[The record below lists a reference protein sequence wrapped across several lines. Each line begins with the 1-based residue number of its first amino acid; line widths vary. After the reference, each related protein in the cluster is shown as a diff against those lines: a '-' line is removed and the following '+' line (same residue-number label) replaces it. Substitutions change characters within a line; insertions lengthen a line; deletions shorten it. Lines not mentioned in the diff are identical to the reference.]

1 MYTYNTTH
9 VCVYIYIYIYTHV
22 YRPEGRLLLHHLQ
35 RRLPKQKERERE
47 RESATTHHGSD
58 GCSTK
63 GEREREREIVISIIA
78 IINHNNVEIKHRR
91 ACKQVLHRRVS
102 TLEEPSAVHV
112 RPPPRRVFRV

>member
-1 MYTYNTTH
+1 MYIYLS
-9 VCVYIYIYIYTHV
+9 IYIYIYTHV

-47 RESATTHHGSD
+47 RERAQRLITGPTAVRL
-58 GCSTK
+58 K
-63 GEREREREIVISIIA
+63 EREREREIVISIIA

-102 TLEEPSAVHV
+102 TLAEPSAVHV